1 MLNPALA
8 AGKFY
13 DALVAIPRWALLPPG
28 VAAQAVQRSAFPGAT
43 RPPSRPRPSWSAA
56 YWVGPDAARRR
67 SRGPTRELAA
77 LATLA
82 CPDQGGADL
91 PRGPGRPWT
100 RRGCPP
106 ASRCRPT
113 RCSAPWCRC
122 ALAQVGKP
130 YVWGA
135 KGPDAFDCSG
145 LTQAA
150 WASAGVADLG
160 RDDQPGPRRCAGHR
174 ARPTLAP
181 GDLLF
186 IPGSFGTAAV
196 PRHVG
201 IYVGDGLVVDARSAR
216 RGVIL
221 SSLADWRAQVVA
233 IRRVTPISP
242 AAVAPA
248 AG

>member
-1 MLNPALA
+1 MVS
-8 AGKFY
+8 Y
-13 DALVAIPRWALLPPG
+13 
-28 VAAQAVQRSAFPGAT
+28 
-43 RPPSRPRPSWSAA
+43 
-56 YWVGPDAARRR
+56 
-67 SRGPTRELAA
+67 
-77 LATLA
+77 
-82 CPDQGGADL
+82 
-91 PRGPGRPWT
+91 
-100 RRGCPP
+100 
-106 ASRCRPT
+106 
-113 RCSAPWCRC
+113 
-122 ALAQVGKP
+122 ALAQVTKP

-135 KGPDAFDCSG
+135 KGPTAFDCSG

-150 WASAGVADLG
+150 WAAAGVPIAAGTINQIRDGAPVTSFAD
-160 RDDQPGPRRCAGHR
+160 A
-174 ARPTLAP
+174 AP

-201 IYVGDGLVVDARSAR
+201 IYVGHGVVVDARNAR

-221 SSLADWRAQVVA
+221 SPLADWRDQVVA

>member
-1 MLNPALA
+1 M
-8 AGKFY
+8 
-13 DALVAIPRWALLPPG
+13 PRSDP
-28 VAAQAVQRSAFPGAT
+28 
-43 RPPSRPRPSWSAA
+43 
-56 YWVGPDAARRR
+56 
-67 SRGPTRELAA
+67 ELAA

-91 PRGPGRPWT
+91 PRGPGRPIDPA
-100 RRGCPP
+100 RLPP
-106 ASRCRPT
+106 GFTLPADPVR
-113 RCSAPWCRC
+113 SAVVSY

-135 KGPDAFDCSG
+135 KGPTRVRLLRADPG
-145 LTQAA
+145 
-150 WASAGVADLG
+150 GVGRRRGPDL
-160 RDDQPGPRRCAGHR
+160 RRHDQPDPRRCPGHQL
-174 ARPTLAP
+174 ADAAP

-201 IYVGDGLVVDARSAR
+201 IYVGHGVVVDARNAR

-221 SSLADWRAQVVA
+221 SPLADWRDKVVA